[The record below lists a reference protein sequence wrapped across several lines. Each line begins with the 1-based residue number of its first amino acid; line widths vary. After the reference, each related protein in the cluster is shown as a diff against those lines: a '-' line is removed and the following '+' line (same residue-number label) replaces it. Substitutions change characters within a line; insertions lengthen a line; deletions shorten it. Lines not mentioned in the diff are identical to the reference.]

1 MSSRGR
7 AFNEVK
13 DLLGKLD
20 RGIDEARRK
29 RLHGDEP
36 EVPAEPT
43 REPEAQSGARS
54 GAGPEQPG
62 GSTTTAPRPGA
73 SPYGRARPLRRADEN
88 GSAWRMP

>member
-36 EVPAEPT
+36 EVPAEPS
-43 REPEAQSGARS
+43 REPEPASGTA
-54 GAGPEQPG
+54 PEQPG
-62 GSTTTAPRPGA
+62 RNTTTAPRPGA

>member
-20 RGIDEARRK
+20 RGIDEARKK

-36 EVPAEPT
+36 EEPAEPQ
-43 REPEAQSGARS
+43 REPEAR
-54 GAGPEQPG
+54 PEQPG

-73 SPYGRARPLRRADEN
+73 SPYGRARPLRRGDEN
-88 GSAWRMP
+88 GSAWRTP